1 MLPRIKSICTFL
13 YVYFSIGH
21 FLQSLGEQ
29 FLVPAWASSLCASLW
44 SAPRLPR
51 VRLVFLA
58 HRPLRSSSRLP
69 RGHVRRLL
77 HLLLL
82 LLHRLLL
89 DGSHVAVVVPA
100 SLQLTWRLLAGGQG
114 IFEFRASFGLDSIL
128 FNAGA
133 TMGKVFCI
141 GIASV
146 KAIPLL
152 SSSIVNVAEG

>member
-1 MLPRIKSICTFL
+1 MCISVLDISFQPLS
-13 YVYFSIGH
+13 
-21 FLQSLGEQ
+21 EQ
-29 FLVPAWASSLCASLW
+29 ILVPAWASSLCASLW

-82 LLHRLLL
+82 LLHHLLL
-89 DGSHVAVVVPA
+89 DGSHVAVGVPA
-100 SLQLTWRLLAGGQG
+100 SLGLTWRLLAGGQG

-128 FNAGA
+128 FNARA
-133 TMGKVFCI
+133 TIRKVFCI

>member
-1 MLPRIKSICTFL
+1 MCISVLDISF
-13 YVYFSIGH
+13 
-21 FLQSLGEQ
+21 QSLGEQ
-29 FLVPAWASSLCASLW
+29 ILVPAWASSLCASLW

-51 VRLVFLA
+51 VRLVLLA

-82 LLHRLLL
+82 LLHHLLL
-89 DGSHVAVVVPA
+89 DGSHVAVGVPA
-100 SLQLTWRLLAGGQG
+100 SLGLTWRLLAGGQG

-133 TMGKVFCI
+133 TIGKVFCLEM
-141 GIASV
+141 ASV

-152 SSSIVNVAEG
+152 SSLIENVAEG

>member
-1 MLPRIKSICTFL
+1 M
-13 YVYFSIGH
+13 YFSIGH

-29 FLVPAWASSLCASLW
+29 ILVPAWASSLCASLW

-51 VRLVFLA
+51 VRLVLLA

-69 RGHVRRLL
+69 RWHVRRLL

-89 DGSHVAVVVPA
+89 DRSHVAVVVPA
-100 SLQLTWRLLAGGQG
+100 SLRLTWRLLAGGQG

-128 FNAGA
+128 FNAWA
-133 TMGKVFCI
+133 TIGKVFCL
-141 GIASV
+141 GMASV

-152 SSSIVNVAEG
+152 SSLIENVVEG